1 MYEDLF
7 IENHHLGVGHIINE
21 FIPNGDVITSGEQY
35 NLPSALLDGMTDD
48 AITALIGRGFL
59 RIYGVQDNSGRL
71 HLNKHDVDRLQ
82 RWMLNGWE
90 TATPIQKRRK
100 TNAWVEVLI
109 IDYRSPEYDKQNLFK
124 DLLLGE
130 HA

>member
-1 MYEDLF
+1 MYEDTF
-7 IENHHLGVGHIINE
+7 IENHHIGVGRILNE
-21 FIPNGDVITSGEQY
+21 LIPNGDVFTSGEQY
-35 NLPSALLDGMTDD
+35 SLPSALLDDMTDD
-48 AITALIGRGFL
+48 AITALISRGFL